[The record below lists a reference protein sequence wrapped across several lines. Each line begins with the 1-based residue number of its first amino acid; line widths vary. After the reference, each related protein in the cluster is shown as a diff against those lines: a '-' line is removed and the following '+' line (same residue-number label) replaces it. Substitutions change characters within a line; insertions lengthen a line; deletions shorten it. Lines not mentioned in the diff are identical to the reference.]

1 VHTVSIDGTPYCR
14 AVAWHLVERSN
25 GQTLRGTYETREE
38 AEAFRAELVAED
50 AGYDDVLIIRWEG
63 AGEPELDPDV
73 DPPPAAA

>member
-1 VHTVSIDGTPYCR
+1 M
-14 AVAWHLVERSN
+14 AWHLLERSN

-63 AGEPELDPDV
+63 AGEPEPDPDPDS